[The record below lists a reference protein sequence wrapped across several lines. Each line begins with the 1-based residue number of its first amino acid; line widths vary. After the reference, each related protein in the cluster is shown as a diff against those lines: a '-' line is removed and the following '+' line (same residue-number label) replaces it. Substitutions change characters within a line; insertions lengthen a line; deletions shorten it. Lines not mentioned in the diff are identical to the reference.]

1 MNPLEL
7 GQISEDQLTGS
18 EFTKL
23 LQDNKEMQDKLI
35 NGSRLDKQNAKQLV
49 KNLLN
54 DYTDTQ
60 KLIQDFTKHPPE
72 VTKPLLDIKQSTQLR
87 NTLTDLG
94 YDSIHAN
101 DDYILFDNAQF
112 KVTKKLTKKNR
123 TI

>member
-1 MNPLEL
+1 VNPLEL
-7 GQISEDQLTGS
+7 GKISEDQLTGS

-35 NGSRLDKQNAKQLV
+35 NGSRLEKQDAKQLV

-60 KLIQDFTKHPPE
+60 KLIQDFAKHPPE

-87 NTLTDLG
+87 ETLTDLG

>member
-1 MNPLEL
+1 MR
-7 GQISEDQLTGS
+7 
-18 EFTKL
+18 
-23 LQDNKEMQDKLI
+23 DKLI
-35 NGSRLDKQNAKQLV
+35 NGSRLEKQDAKQLV

-60 KLIQDFTKHPPE
+60 KLIQDFTKHPVE
-72 VTKPLLDIKQSTQLR
+72 VTQPLLDIKQSTQLR
-87 NTLTDLG
+87 ETLTDLG

-112 KVTKKLTKKNR
+112 KITKKLTKKNR